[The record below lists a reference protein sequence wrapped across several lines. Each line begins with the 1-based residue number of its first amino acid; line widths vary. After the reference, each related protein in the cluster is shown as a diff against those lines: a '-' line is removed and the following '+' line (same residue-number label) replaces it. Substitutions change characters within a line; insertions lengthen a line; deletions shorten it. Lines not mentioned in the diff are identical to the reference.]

1 MPLFYRS
8 YAYYRPLL
16 NDNVIKQG
24 SIDPSHMLQA
34 GYTAIFLVTLRFTYV
49 QWSQLDE
56 VSVAHHF
63 EELCVNLFIELNV
76 SELCGS
82 TVFVFG

>member
-49 QWSQLDE
+49 Q
-56 VSVAHHF
+56 
-63 EELCVNLFIELNV
+63 
-76 SELCGS
+76 
-82 TVFVFG
+82 